1 MALKSD
7 IDERVHSYCTDQ
19 LSMSFDALLAP
30 ISAEQPTGAALR
42 NGAIYRQIEEARRAD
57 DATLPQGAWE
67 HELKRADWDR
77 VSELAAGA
85 IARESKDLQLAA
97 WLLEAELNR
106 NGFAG
111 IACCLALIDGLC
123 QRYWDGLY
131 PAAPDGDLDYR
142 ANVLRWLNDKL
153 LPALR
158 RIPLTATGRD
168 RDYTWADWD
177 QARRNEQLKASGGR
191 NAPPMEGATQAEL
204 NAAVSATGSDAYGW
218 LYCTLS
224 DALAIA
230 DALTETLDARFGDDA
245 PSLRTFTGLLEQ
257 IRSVIAAELKKRGI
271 DASALRFAEAAPE
284 PHHQM
289 ETPQIEEDDFYPPVG
304 GPLGP
309 ISGRNEAYARL
320 AEAADYLMHIEP
332 HSPVPYLIR
341 RAIEW
346 GNLNTV
352 ELYQEVFLR
361 LGGQLSVFEMLGL
374 TPNDGKS

>member
-1 MALKSD
+1 MDAACQQRIAD
-7 IDERVHSYCTDQ
+7 YAQDQ
-19 LSMSFDALLAP
+19 LGHDFDSLLAP
-30 ISAEQPTGAALR
+30 VAGASPAGAALR
-42 NGAIYRQIEEARRAD
+42 NGPVYRQIEEARRAD
-57 DATLPQGAWE
+57 DATLPQGSWE

-77 VSELAAGA
+77 VSTLAAQA
-85 IARESKDLQLAA
+85 IASDSKDLQLAA

-111 IACCLALIDGLC
+111 IACSLTLIDGLC
-123 QRYWDGLY
+123 QRYWEGLY

-158 RIPLTATGRD
+158 RIPLTATGRE
-168 RDYTWADWD
+168 RDYNWADWD

-191 NAPPMEGATQAEL
+191 NAPPAEGATQAEVS
-204 NAAVSATGSDAYGW
+204 AAVSATGSDAYGW
-218 LYCTLS
+218 LFCTLS
-224 DALAIA
+224 DALAA
-230 DALTETLDARFGDDA
+230 AEALSVTLDMRFGDDA

-257 IRSVIAAELKKRGI
+257 IRGVIAAELKKRGI
-271 DASALRFAEAAPE
+271 DAGALRFAEAAPE
-284 PHHQM
+284 PHHHA

-304 GPLGP
+304 GALGP
-309 ISGRNEAYARL
+309 ISGRNEAYTRL

-361 LGGQLSVFEMLGL
+361 LGGQL
-374 TPNDGKS
+374 